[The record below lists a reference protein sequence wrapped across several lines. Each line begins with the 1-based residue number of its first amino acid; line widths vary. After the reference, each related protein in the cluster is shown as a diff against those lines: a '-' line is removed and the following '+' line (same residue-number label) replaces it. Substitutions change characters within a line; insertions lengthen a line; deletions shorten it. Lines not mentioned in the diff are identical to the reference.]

1 MCKCLISAAATSG
14 FKAYLQL
21 MVFLLYVLK
30 ILLVAFSRNGRPG
43 SQQVTEKFMVDW
55 GSYMSSRNDVV
66 YVKLDV
72 AGARGLPR
80 ALLRGRLGGVEVA
93 DQLAVIRWVLRI
105 VIYEDVR

>member
-1 MCKCLISAAATSG
+1 MITSL
-14 FKAYLQL
+14 FKNYYLSIADV
-21 MVFLLYVLK
+21 MIFWNY
-30 ILLVAFSRNGRPG
+30 RDGRPG
-43 SQQVTEKFMVDW
+43 SQQVTEEFLVDW

-93 DQLAVIRWVLRI
+93 DQLAVIR
-105 VIYEDVR
+105 

>member
-1 MCKCLISAAATSG
+1 MIRVIG
-14 FKAYLQL
+14 
-21 MVFLLYVLK
+21 V
-30 ILLVAFSRNGRPG
+30 RRDGRPG
-43 SQQVTEKFMVDW
+43 SQQVTEQFLVDW

-93 DQLAVIRWVLRI
+93 DQLAVIRYDIPSQSSYCRRKLLLGTPYPLNVATSF
-105 VIYEDVR
+105 VS

>member
-1 MCKCLISAAATSG
+1 M
-14 FKAYLQL
+14 QL
-21 MVFLLYVLK
+21 
-30 ILLVAFSRNGRPG
+30 SRDGRPG
-43 SQQVTEKFMVDW
+43 SQQVTEEFLVDW

-93 DQLAVIRWVLRI
+93 DQLAVIRYVKLRRSGSGVAI
-105 VIYEDVR
+105 ARHHVVREALRRGHCSAAASGESK

>member
-1 MCKCLISAAATSG
+1 MTKSLFLFNIMSMCETSNEKVVIIEIG
-14 FKAYLQL
+14 CNKYCNYFGH
-21 MVFLLYVLK
+21 K
-30 ILLVAFSRNGRPG
+30 IYKFHCRDGRPG
-43 SQQVTEKFMVDW
+43 SQQVTEEFLVDW

-93 DQLAVIRWVLRI
+93 DQLAVIR
-105 VIYEDVR
+105 

>member
-1 MCKCLISAAATSG
+1 MAMVR
-14 FKAYLQL
+14 LQKKFQFS
-21 MVFLLYVLK
+21 VF
-30 ILLVAFSRNGRPG
+30 VADFNSSFIVSRDGRPG
-43 SQQVTEKFMVDW
+43 SQQVTEEFLVDW

-93 DQLAVIRWVLRI
+93 DQLAVIR
-105 VIYEDVR
+105 